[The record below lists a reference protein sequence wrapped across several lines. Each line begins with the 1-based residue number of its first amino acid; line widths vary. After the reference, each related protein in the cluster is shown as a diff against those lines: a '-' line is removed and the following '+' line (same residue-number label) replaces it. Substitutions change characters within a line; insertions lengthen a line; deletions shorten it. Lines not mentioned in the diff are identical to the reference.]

1 MALLHIKNL
10 SILKANKPLISK
22 SSFSVLEG
30 ESVGLY
36 GRSGSGKS
44 VFSLFLLG
52 LLNTDVF
59 SVSADSAVFSD
70 DNRVFNLLSKK
81 EKEWDF
87 FRQNSISMVFQD
99 PSVALNPTITCGKQV
114 EECLFGVVEKKEIVL
129 SFLER
134 WG

>member
-52 LLNTDVF
+52 LLNTDVL
-59 SVSADSAVFSD
+59 SVYADSAVFSD

-81 EKEWDF
+81 EME
-87 FRQNSISMVFQD
+87 
-99 PSVALNPTITCGKQV
+99 
-114 EECLFGVVEKKEIVL
+114 
-129 SFLER
+129 
-134 WG
+134 

>member
-1 MALLHIKNL
+1 MALLSIKNL
-10 SILKANKPLISK
+10 SILKTNKPLISK

-59 SVSADSAVFSD
+59 SVSAESAVFSD

-87 FRQNSISMVFQD
+87 FRQNSISMVLQ
-99 PSVALNPTITCGKQV
+99 KQNV
-114 EECLFGVVEKKEIVL
+114 IIGKKELDITNDIIL
-129 SFLER
+129 ILNEKIKKIDIN
-134 WG
+134 